1 MFHLTEI
8 CASFLP
14 SQAITI
20 IDHHCVSLASVVELD
35 DKEGRERRVL
45 LLCYYSSFFRVE
57 EICIWLI
64 NRNDTLTAIF
74 VSQLLI
80 YQMG

>member
-1 MFHLTEI
+1 MFHLAEI
-8 CASFLP
+8 CANFLS
-14 SQAITI
+14 SQAMTI

-35 DKEGRERRVL
+35 DKEEREREG
-45 LLCYYSSFFRVE
+45 CYCCVIIHLFFRVE

-80 YQMG
+80 Y